1 MNNADLFKGVI
12 HDWQIYVRYS
22 NVTAMRY
29 PYIIMNSA
37 NDISFI
43 ETFWSYK
50 YTIIPTHR
58 NIDKKVDVPRA
69 ELYVEIMQP
78 TSCVGIMLCE

>member
-1 MNNADLFKGVI
+1 MNNADLFKGAI

-29 PYIIMNSA
+29 PYIIINSA

-43 ETFWSYK
+43 ET
-50 YTIIPTHR
+50 
-58 NIDKKVDVPRA
+58 
-69 ELYVEIMQP
+69 L
-78 TSCVGIMLCE
+78 

>member
-43 ETFWSYK
+43 ETFGVIQT
-50 YTIIPTHR
+50 YTQT
-58 NIDKKVDVPRA
+58 
-69 ELYVEIMQP
+69 EILIKSRP
-78 TSCVGIMLCE
+78 CSATC